1 MVNKGLIDQIRDQIA
16 RTIATDSDEII
27 LAALAAGVP
36 MSDIKLGDIKL
47 GEFHPY
53 TFPGDTSFVGL
64 VIWIGGYGAPVT
76 VELH

>member
-1 MVNKGLIDQIRDQIA
+1 MVNKGLIDQIRDQVAKIIA
-16 RTIATDSDEII
+16 ADSDEII

-36 MSDIKLGDIKL
+36 MSDIEL

-76 VELH
+76 VKLY

>member
-36 MSDIKLGDIKL
+36 MSDIKLG
-47 GEFHPY
+47 EFHPY

-76 VELH
+76 VKLY

>member
-1 MVNKGLIDQIRDQIA
+1 MVNKGLIDQIRDQINRA
-16 RTIATDSDEII
+16 IATDSDEII

-36 MSDIKLGDIKL
+36 MSDIKL

-76 VELH
+76 VKLY

>member
-1 MVNKGLIDQIRDQIA
+1 MVNKGLLEQIRDKIA
-16 RTIATDSDEII
+16 RAIAEDSDEII

-36 MSDIKLGDIKL
+36 MSDIRL

-53 TFPGDTSFVGL
+53 TYPGDISFVGL

>member
-1 MVNKGLIDQIRDQIA
+1 MVNKGLIDQIRDQIV

-36 MSDIKLGDIKL
+36 MSDIKLG
-47 GEFHPY
+47 EFHPY
-53 TFPGDTSFVGL
+53 TFPGNTSFVGH

-76 VELH
+76 VKLY